1 MEAVLGRLEHYD
13 PSQLLFQV
21 LEIVGDECYL
31 RHGVRVGAG
40 DVVLDVGAN
49 VGVAAVYFAAVR
61 GAGAVHC
68 FEPVAPL
75 VELLRRNVADLPAC
89 VVHDYG
95 LSSTEGEA
103 GIVFYRRSAAMSGL
117 YADPVRDRDMA
128 RTVLGNVG
136 FSESDALS
144 RVADR
149 YEAVT
154 LRCGLRR
161 LSSFLSEGSIDRVDL
176 LKIDVERAELDVLSG
191 IDADDWRRIAQIVV
205 EVHDE
210 AGRGAVVTRMLEERG
225 FIVSDEQQPTMRGT
239 DIRLLY
245 AVHHATG

>member
-1 MEAVLGRLEHYD
+1 MDAVLGRVEHYD
-13 PSQLLFQV
+13 RSQLLFQV
-21 LEIVGDECYL
+21 REIVGDECYV
-31 RHGVRVGAG
+31 RHGVQVGEG

-75 VELLRRNVADLPAC
+75 VELLRRNVANLPAC
-89 VVHDYG
+89 VVHEYG
-95 LSSTEGEA
+95 LSSTDGEA
-103 GIVFYRRSAAMSGL
+103 GIVFYPRSAAMSGL
-117 YADPVRDRDMA
+117 YGDPERDLGVA
-128 RTVLGNVG
+128 RTVLVNAGL
-136 FSESDALS
+136 SESDAFS

-149 YEAVT
+149 YDAET

-161 LSSFLSEGSIDRVDL
+161 LSSFLSEGSVDRVDL

-210 AGRGAVVTRMLEERG
+210 AGRGALVTRMLEERG
-225 FIVSDEQQPTMRGT
+225 FTVSDEQEPTMRGT

-245 AVHHATG
+245 AVHEATG